1 MPPMYVSL
9 REQVHGMHPPTN
21 MVIVSEY
28 ELVEKSPGV
37 FC

>member
-9 REQVHGMHPPTN
+9 REQTHGMHPPTN
-21 MVIVSEY
+21 MVIVSKY
-28 ELVEKSPGV
+28 KLDEKSPGV